1 MKIAILG
8 SGAAG
13 IALAAGFSRL
23 GHAVK
28 IGTRH
33 TGKESLEKWRREH
46 SSVSIGPYSE
56 AAAFGDVIF
65 LCTSWQGTKE
75 AVEMAG
81 IWNFKKKI
89 LIDVTNPLN
98 GKESDKTGRLRFAPT
113 GSAASGGEQVQAW
126 LQDAHVV
133 KALNT
138 IGSEL
143 MVNPQFSRGTPA
155 MLIAGNDDLA
165 KLAVS
170 DLLSQIGWKDIIDT
184 GGIDMCR
191 HLESLY
197 VLWFAYG
204 FRSGSWD
211 HAFGL
216 LRE

>member
-13 IALAAGFSRL
+13 TTLAAGLSRL
-23 GHAVK
+23 GHAVM

-33 TGKESLEKWRREH
+33 TGKESLEKWRKEH
-46 SSVSIGPYSE
+46 NNVSTGPYSE
-56 AAAFGDVIF
+56 AAAFGEVIF

-98 GKESDKTGRLRFAPT
+98 GKEPDKTGRLRFAPT

-126 LQDAHVV
+126 LQEAHVV

-138 IGSEL
+138 VGSVL
-143 MVNPQFSRGTPA
+143 MVNPQFSQGTPA

-170 DLLSQIGWKDIIDT
+170 DLLSQMGWKDIIDT
-184 GGIDMCR
+184 GGIDMSR

-204 FRSGSWD
+204 FRIGSWN

-216 LRE
+216 LRK

>member
-13 IALAAGFSRL
+13 ISLAAGFSRL
-23 GHAVK
+23 GHAVMV
-28 IGTRH
+28 GTRH
-33 TGKESLEKWRREH
+33 TGKESLEAWRKEH
-46 SSVSIGPYSE
+46 SGVSTGPYSA
-56 AAAFGDVIF
+56 AAAFGEVIF
-65 LCTSWQGTKE
+65 LCTNWKGTKE

-98 GKESDKTGRLRFAPT
+98 GSEPGKAGRLHFAPT

-126 LQDAHVV
+126 LQDARVV

-138 IGSEL
+138 VGSGL
-143 MVNPQFSRGTPA
+143 MVNPQFSQGTPA
-155 MLIAGNDDLA
+155 MLIAGNDELA

-170 DLLSQIGWKDIIDT
+170 DLLSQLGWKDIIDT

-204 FRSGSWD
+204 LRSGGWN
-211 HAFGL
+211 HAFSL
-216 LRE
+216 LRK